1 MSEALEHYRREWGAA
16 HAALPGARVG
26 WVEQVRREALDRF
39 CDRGFPTPRDEDW
52 KYTNVRP
59 IERRAFR
66 FDPAAG
72 DGAGGVAPAEGLAG
86 LGSTVR
92 LVFLNGRLAT
102 VPLGPGGPGS
112 PGGELPSG
120 VLVESLAHVLE
131 SDPGRV
137 EPHLAELADAN
148 AFTTLNRAFLGD
160 GAVITIPPGV
170 RLPFPVELVFVA
182 RGESDVAS
190 HPVVLVLAGEAAGA
204 TVVEHHLG
212 DGAGA
217 KLANPFTRIAVGE
230 GAAIEHHLLLEEDD
244 ATWHTGNIDAR
255 VAAGGRLGSNA
266 VQLGGRL
273 VRYGIDV
280 SLDGPGAEVV
290 LNGLYVARGR
300 QHVDF
305 HTRVDHREPGGRSE
319 QVYKGLLDGRGRGVF
334 NGRVLVHRDAQHSDA
349 SQSNHNLL
357 LSPDAEIDTKP
368 QLEIFAD
375 DVKCS
380 HGATVGQLDE
390 RAIHYVRSRGLGA
403 EAARALLTFGF
414 AEDVLA
420 RMGEPA
426 VRRHVERG
434 LVAALPALAELPA
447 MDWVEDL
454 AAGAADP
461 NAPRNQGT

>member
-1 MSEALEHYRREWGAA
+1 MSAALEHYRREWSAA
-16 HAALPGARVG
+16 HPMLPGARVG
-26 WVEQVRREALDRF
+26 WVERVRREALERF

-66 FDPAAG
+66 LDPAAG
-72 DGAGGVAPAEGLAG
+72 AGGDGGGAAPGPRVAG
-86 LGSTVR
+86 LESAAR
-92 LVFLNGRLAT
+92 LVFLNGRLAAEPPGT
-102 VPLGPGGPGS
+102 GPA
-112 PGGELPSG
+112 GERPEG
-120 VLVESLAHVLE
+120 VLVESLARVLE
-131 SDPGRV
+131 SDPDRV
-137 EPHLAELADAN
+137 EPHLSDTGDGN
-148 AFTTLNRAFLGD
+148 AFAALNRAFLGD
-160 GAVITIPPGV
+160 GAVISIPPGV
-170 RLPFPVELVFVA
+170 RLPRAIELVFVA

-190 HPVVLVLAGEAAGA
+190 HPVVLVLAGEAAAA

-217 KLANPFTRIAVGE
+217 KLANPFTRIVVGE
-230 GAAIEHHLLLEEDD
+230 GAGVEHHLLLEEDG

-255 VAAGGRLGSNA
+255 VASGGRLGSNA

-273 VRYGIDV
+273 VRCGIDV

-290 LNGLYVARGR
+290 LNGLFVARGR

-319 QVYKGLLDGRGRGVF
+319 QVYKGLLDGHGRGVF

-357 LSPDAEIDTKP
+357 LSPDAEVDTKP

-390 RAIHYVRSRGLGA
+390 RAIHYVRSRGLGE

-426 VRRHVERG
+426 IRRHVERG
-434 LVAALPALAELPA
+434 LVGALPALAELPA
-447 MDWVEDL
+447 MDGAEEL
-454 AAGAADP
+454 AAVA
-461 NAPRNQGT
+461 